1 MGEIWSF
8 GENGV
13 LSYDTRR
20 HVSVTHNF
28 IWPTRFPNAQNCQHI
43 FDASHRML
51 HNSLEVSRLHF
62 KRLNKNKIHTDCQRW
77 LILIKKAL
85 VCKLRNC
92 SEGGCNTFCVTV
104 NNSGS
109 LGVISLWVLNFSVC
123 LSATDI
129 VMCNMLTRK
138 LQINTFENIRL
149 HLLADTVAY
158 RG

>member
-62 KRLNKNKIHTDCQRW
+62 KRLNINKIHTDCQRW
-77 LILIKKAL
+77 LIMIKKAL
-85 VCKLRNC
+85 VCNLETVVKV
-92 SEGGCNTFCVTV
+92 GVTLFV
-104 NNSGS
+104 
-109 LGVISLWVLNFSVC
+109 
-123 LSATDI
+123 
-129 VMCNMLTRK
+129 
-138 LQINTFENIRL
+138 
-149 HLLADTVAY
+149 
-158 RG
+158 